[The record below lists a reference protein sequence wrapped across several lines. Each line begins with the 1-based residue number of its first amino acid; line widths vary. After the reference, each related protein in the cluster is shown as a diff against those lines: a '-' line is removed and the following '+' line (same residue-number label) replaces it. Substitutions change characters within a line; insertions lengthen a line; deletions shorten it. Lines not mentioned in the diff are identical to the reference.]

1 MYIMRGYTFLMHHIC
16 IRKMSAMANSAD
28 NNLTVSLSPFSI
40 FLVSN
45 NMSKHLDSTAMLLLL
60 ACCIIVVSEPIGCTR
75 LYSALSDDHLHN
87 TSQIYRHA
95 RLM

>member
-1 MYIMRGYTFLMHHIC
+1 MRGYTFLMHHIC

-60 ACCIIVVSEPIGCTR
+60 ACCIIVVSEPIEFTC
-75 LYSALSDDHLHN
+75 LYSAMMIIFITRVRS
-87 TSQIYRHA
+87 IG
-95 RLM
+95 MPG